1 LPKGVITQQ
10 VNLFQPIFRKE
21 RKLLSFSVLWQGCA
35 AVLVV
40 LMMMYGWGMQ
50 QTLQMKS
57 ELAQQEKQQKAFTQQ
72 LVDVSARLAGMKTD
86 TAPQLMLANL
96 ERELVARQKVVDALT
111 RVRDT
116 YTQGVS
122 TYLESF
128 SRQMPKGVWLTGFTV
143 QAGGEGLVIRGSSLK
158 PELVPTFLDQLSTEN
173 TVVGTEFALL
183 QIQRETADAS
193 FVDFTVTTSTEPPKA
208 SSLLVTAP

>member
-1 LPKGVITQQ
+1 MPQGVITQQ

-21 RKLLSFSVLWQGCA
+21 RKLLSFSVLWQSCA

-57 ELAQQEKQQKAFTQQ
+57 ELAQQEKQQQAFTQQ
-72 LVDVSARLAGMKTD
+72 LVDVSAQLAGMKTD
-86 TAPQLMLANL
+86 TAPQLVLANL
-96 ERELVARQKVVDALT
+96 ERELVARQKVVNALT

-122 TYLESF
+122 GYLESF

-143 QAGGEGLVIRGSSLK
+143 QAGGEGLVIRGGSLK
-158 PELVPTFLDQLSTEN
+158 PELVPAFLDQLSTEN
-173 TVVGTEFALL
+173 TVVGTQFGLL

-193 FVDFTVTTSTEPPKA
+193 FVDFTVTTNTEPPEP
-208 SSLLVTAP
+208 SSLLVETP

>member
-1 LPKGVITQQ
+1 MTTQQ

-21 RKLLSFSVLWQGCA
+21 RKLLSFRVLWQACA

-50 QTLQMKS
+50 QTLQMKA
-57 ELAQQEKQQKAFTQQ
+57 ELAQQEKQQQLFTQQ
-72 LVDVSARLAGMKTD
+72 LGEVSAKLAEMKTD
-86 TAPQLMLANL
+86 TVPQLMLANL

-143 QAGGEGLVIRGSSLK
+143 QAGGDGLVIRGSSLK
-158 PELVPTFLDQLSTEN
+158 PELVPTFLDKLSTEN
-173 TVVGTEFALL
+173 TLVGTQFALL
-183 QIQRETADAS
+183 QIQRETPDTT
-193 FVDFTVTTSTEPPKA
+193 FVDFTVTTSTEAPEA
-208 SSLLVTAP
+208 SSLLVVTP

>member
-1 LPKGVITQQ
+1 MITQQ

-21 RKLLSFSVLWQGCA
+21 RKLLSFQVLWQGCA

-50 QTLQMKS
+50 QTLRLKS
-57 ELAQQEKQQKAFTQQ
+57 ELAQQEKRQQAFAQQ
-72 LVDVSARLAGMKTD
+72 LVDVSAQLAGMKTD
-86 TAPQLMLANL
+86 TAPQLVLANL

-143 QAGGEGLVIRGSSLK
+143 QAGGEGLTIRGSSLK
-158 PELVPTFLDQLSTEN
+158 PELVPTFLDHLSTEN
-173 TVVGTEFALL
+173 TLMGTQFGLL
-183 QIQRETADAS
+183 QIQRETPDAS
-193 FVDFTVTTSTEPPKA
+193 FVDFTVTTSTEPPEV
-208 SSLLVTAP
+208 SSLLAVAP